1 MTQVLRRSAFYLAL
15 LVGVL
20 TVVAPIHAGA
30 QEAAE
35 SSRRILTKVPP
46 TYPAVAR
53 RMQIQG
59 NVKVAAVVAANG
71 SVKSVE
77 VKGGHPMLA
86 QAAQQAVLEWR
97 WEPSPKETRE
107 VVEIKFNW

>member
-1 MTQVLRRSAFYLAL
+1 MLVLAQ
-15 LVGVL
+15 
-20 TVVAPIHAGA
+20 IHVKA
-30 QEAAE
+30 QEASE
-35 SSRRILTKVPP
+35 SSRRIVNKVAP

-77 VKGGHPMLA
+77 VKGGHPLLA
-86 QAAQQAVLEWR
+86 QAAQQAVLEWK

-107 VVEIKFNW
+107 VVELKFNW

>member
-1 MTQVLRRSAFYLAL
+1 M
-15 LVGVL
+15 
-20 TVVAPIHAGA
+20 VVAPIHAGA
-30 QEAAE
+30 QEASE
-35 SSRRILTKVPP
+35 SSRRIVTKVAP

-86 QAAQQAVLEWR
+86 QAAQQAVLEWK

>member
-1 MTQVLRRSAFYLAL
+1 MTHVLRRSAVYLAL
-15 LVGVL
+15 LVGGL
-20 TVVAPIHAGA
+20 MVVAPIHARGQDA
-30 QEAAE
+30 SE
-35 SSRRILTKVPP
+35 SSRRILTKVAP

-59 NVKVAAVVAANG
+59 NVKVAAVVGANG

-86 QAAQQAVLEWR
+86 QAAQQAVLEWK

>member
-1 MTQVLRRSAFYLAL
+1 MTNVPRRSAVYLAL
-15 LVGVL
+15 LVSAMLVL
-20 TVVAPIHAGA
+20 AQIHVKA
-30 QEAAE
+30 QEASE
-35 SSRRILTKVPP
+35 SSRRIVNKVAP

-77 VKGGHPMLA
+77 VKGGHPLLA
-86 QAAQQAVLEWR
+86 QAAQQAVLEWK

-107 VVEIKFNW
+107 VVELKFNW

>member
-1 MTQVLRRSAFYLAL
+1 MTQVLRRSAAYLAL
-15 LVGVL
+15 LVSAMLVL
-20 TVVAPIHAGA
+20 AQIHVKA
-30 QEAAE
+30 QEASE
-35 SSRRILTKVPP
+35 SSRRIVTKVAP

-77 VKGGHPMLA
+77 VKGGHPLLA
-86 QAAQQAVLEWR
+86 QAAQQAVLEWK
-97 WEPSPKETRE
+97 WEPSPRETRE
-107 VVEIKFNW
+107 VVELKFNW

>member
-1 MTQVLRRSAFYLAL
+1 VAL
-15 LVGVL
+15 LLAAFLVL
-20 TVVAPIHAGA
+20 APIHGKA
-30 QEAAE
+30 QEASE
-35 SSRRILTKVPP
+35 GSRRIVTKVAP
-46 TYPAVAR
+46 TYPAVAH

-59 NVKVAAVVAANG
+59 IVKVAAVVAPNG

-86 QAAQQAVLEWR
+86 QAAQEAVREWK
-97 WEPSPKETRE
+97 WESSPKETRE